1 MGVTGT
7 VCMPNT
13 VPKDRVDT
21 IEALGSTVEQVPS
34 IELMTAVKKYTDQG
48 RILIHP
54 FDDKVID

>member
-1 MGVTGT
+1 
-7 VCMPNT
+7 MPNT